1 MLKIW
6 SLIKKTISEIR
17 DFFWFY
23 PYFFTDHTILS
34 NSSLIWKWY
43 MRARPFSIIISILII
58 FSALFMTLSDFGLS
72 IVNHSSTMIEG
83 LVKEPGFN
91 GTLLVNPIIGNSNE
105 INKSLSKIIYE
116 SLFNILPNG
125 DIKPQLAKSFT
136 TSADSKTLSIALRD
150 DVYWHDGVKF
160 TSDDVIETYRRLKNT
175 GSENNIA
182 AQTIKDKEIKKLDDY
197 NLEIIKTKVDS
208 NFLELINIGIMPKHI
223 LESVTVNKLENH
235 PLNRDPIG
243 TGPYKLLSSNEDK
256 IVLVANYKYYLGKPK
271 EEYYQLNLY
280 KTEKDAVIALKSGQI
295 HIFNNLS
302 QNFIADLNA
311 NKNITLQK
319 SIPIYRQ
326 YWALYFNLDKKDTV
340 YSNLEVR
347 QAVAH
352 AINKNELINKLGNLA
367 SVALSTIPLVS
378 WVEPKGELNYDKD
391 KASKILETN
400 GWVVNNK
407 TSAREKNGKEIEL
420 NITYLDSD
428 IKKDVVESIKSDL
441 ESIGIRVNLVPK
453 NSTDIKEVVIPN
465 RSFDVLLYGVETSN
479 DPDRIRFWH
488 EDAITYPGLNL
499 SGYRSSVKIKDPVT
513 GNRTSRLNDAL
524 EKALGTEDR
533 VQRKDQ
539 YEAVVKIL
547 DTEVP
552 AVFLYYPIMTSAINT
567 RVLNFDISTIT
578 LPENRYTEIGK
589 WEIKK

>member
-1 MLKIW
+1 
-6 SLIKKTISEIR
+6 
-17 DFFWFY
+17 
-23 PYFFTDHTILS
+23 
-34 NSSLIWKWY
+34 

-465 RSFDVLLYGVETSN
+465 RSFDVLLYGVETSS